1 MTFKKITAALAL
13 LLTSATISACSDN
26 NETTSECEEG
36 QVKAQVGDAEAQCY
50 TSCSSDDDCGDGES
64 CTSSLC
70 IADGGTNPDDDM
82 DVVVD
87 GDMGDDMTPVV
98 EEDMGDDMDVI
109 VDEDMNDMGDVV
121 ADANPGTA
129 CADASAC
136 MGTEAAC
143 ITEADQGFPAGY
155 CTSSCTSDAQCGST
169 GVCLIDDTGGLCLAS
184 CDSDANCREGYTC
197 QNVNG
202 VQACF
207 PAPPDYGTV
216 GSTCTPDDVGAAA
229 ECGEDGSCIGEDN
242 GFPGGYCIG
251 ECTGAPS
258 VCPDGTQCVT
268 GFGDGTNNF
277 DLCLDGC
284 SSAADCRDGYACAN
298 LDDDGFGECW
308 PTNTEG
314 EAPGAACAADA
325 NGMGGKECLGLN
337 GQCLDPSSGI
347 DFPEVG
353 YCISQC
359 DFAGD
364 CIDGAHCTE
373 NLFNIP
379 VCLQDCATDADC
391 GAGLTCQDA
400 NGDSV
405 NECMPTPVSADGDG
419 VPGDACT
426 DTATDCAGGA
436 LGQCFPAD
444 INGDGDVDFADG
456 YCTVR
461 CDNDPSVC
469 VDGSHCAA
477 NGLCVDE
484 CAADADCRTGY
495 ACQDIDGDSVN
506 ECWPTADGQGTPG
519 DACDFVAD
527 CSGGADGTCLP
538 EDIDGD
544 GNPDFTD
551 GYCTID
557 CSVTACPTGSSCQEI
572 FVDANQ
578 NPLPFCFGE
587 CVGGNAG
594 DCRSGYSCVVL
605 SGGGLAAAAQ
615 GETGFCFQ

>member
-50 TSCSSDDDCGDGES
+50 TSCGSDDDCGDGES

-109 VDEDMNDMGDVV
+109 VDEDMPDMNSVV
-121 ADANPGTA
+121 DANPGTA

-197 QNVNG
+197 QDVNG
-202 VQACF
+202 AQACF

-229 ECGEDGSCIGEDN
+229 ECGEDGACLGEDN

-379 VCLQDCATDADC
+379 VCLQDCASDADC
-391 GAGLTCQDA
+391 GSGLTCQDL
-400 NGDSV
+400 NSDGV
-405 NECMPTPVSADGDG
+405 NECMPEQEVANGSGA
-419 VPGDACT
+419 PGDACAST
-426 DTATDCAGGA
+426 GDCAGGENGFCISEA
-436 LGQCFPAD
+436 GNGFP
-444 INGDGDVDFADG
+444 GG
-456 YCTVR
+456 YCTVD
-461 CDNDPSVC
+461 CTADEALC
-469 VDGSHCAA
+469 VAGSSCAA
-477 NGLCVDE
+477 LSDTQSLCLDD
-484 CAADADCRTGY
+484 CMNTSDCRGDGY
-495 ACQDIDGDSVN
+495 ACMDLTNGGVAVN
-506 ECWPTADGQGTPG
+506 TPG
-519 DACDFVAD
+519 SCFIAESCDANTPCAD
-527 CSGGADGTCLP
+527 SSTFCVDTATGNFGDAGVCVTLASCSAS
-538 EDIDGD
+538 
-544 GNPDFTD
+544 N
-551 GYCTID
+551 
-557 CSVTACPTGSSCQEI
+557 ACPTGATCLDPNTGMTSTEGLCIS
-572 FVDANQ
+572 D
-578 NPLPFCFGE
+578 
-587 CVGGNAG
+587 CVGSTANPPCTDGFI
-594 DCRSGYSCVVL
+594 C
-605 SGGGLAAAAQ
+605 AAATAQ
-615 GETGFCFQ
+615 GFVEAADGEAGLCIPQQ